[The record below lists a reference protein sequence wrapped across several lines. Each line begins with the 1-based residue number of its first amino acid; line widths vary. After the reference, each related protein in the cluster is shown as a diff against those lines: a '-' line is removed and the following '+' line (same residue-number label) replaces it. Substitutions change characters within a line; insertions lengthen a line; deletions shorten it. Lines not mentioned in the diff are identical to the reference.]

1 VKRNS
6 VVHFEIYAN
15 DPDGLSRFYSTLFD
29 WSIESMPEM
38 DYGWIKTVETDAKG
52 TPTQPGGINGGIL
65 KRPQGYNGPAWVNY
79 INVESIE
86 ASIGR
91 AEKLGGKLIKG
102 KTAVSGMGWFAF
114 LNDPQGNVFAIWQS
128 DASAK

>member
-15 DPDGLSRFYSTLFD
+15 DPDSLSRFYSTMFD
-29 WSIESMPEM
+29 WSIESMPGM
-38 DYGWIKTVETDAKG
+38 DYGWIKTVETDAQG
-52 TPTQPGGINGGIL
+52 MPTQPGGINGGIL
-65 KRPQGYNGPAWVNY
+65 KRSQGYNGPAWVNY
-79 INVESIE
+79 INVESLD
-86 ASIGR
+86 ASIDR
-91 AEKLGGKLIKG
+91 AEKLGGKLMKG
-102 KTAVSGMGWFAF
+102 KTAVPGMGWFAF